1 MCLEE
6 EEDKKDTQTCQSL
19 PPNPTSWLDTRTPS
33 CSLCISTSILLDVSV
48 HCTPW
53 HCEKTRD
60 IFRRNFIVDFHVIC
74 ISLFF
79 SCARNAAAACLHF
92 HHLASHCTQNL
103 ADIQLVWDA
112 RCNAHQPHRL
122 DCGEHW
128 RRWRSAKLDTCISL
142 CAGMIFTHHL
152 F

>member
-1 MCLEE
+1 MR
-6 EEDKKDTQTCQSL
+6 KRRIRKTHRRVNPF
-19 PPNPTSWLDTRTPS
+19 PPTPPPGWTLARHPARS
-33 CSLCISTSILLDVSV
+33 VFPRASFWTSLCTVHRGIVKRREISSDGILSL
-48 HCTPW
+48 
-53 HCEKTRD
+53 
-60 IFRRNFIVDFHVIC
+60 IFHVIC

-103 ADIQLVWDA
+103 AGIQLVWDA